1 MKTQSLNNRIRISEK
16 SRLIPAPDRYIYKY
30 KRSEMLQKERNN
42 MKKKVNLNSVAIV
55 KQFVQASC
63 NAPFE
68 VEVTSD
74 RYIVDGKSIMGV
86 LSLNLSNPVT
96 IGFES
101 DDDVA
106 VEAYL
111 DSIKNYIVVE

>member
-1 MKTQSLNNRIRISEK
+1 M
-16 SRLIPAPDRYIYKY
+16 P
-30 KRSEMLQKERNN
+30 QKERNN
-42 MKKKVNLNSVAIV
+42 MKKKVNLSSVALV

-74 RYIVDGKSIMGV
+74 RYVVDGKSIMGV

-96 IGFES
+96 VGFES
-101 DDDVA
+101 DDDAA
-106 VEAYL
+106 VEKFLSA
-111 DSIKNYIVVE
+111 IKPFETE